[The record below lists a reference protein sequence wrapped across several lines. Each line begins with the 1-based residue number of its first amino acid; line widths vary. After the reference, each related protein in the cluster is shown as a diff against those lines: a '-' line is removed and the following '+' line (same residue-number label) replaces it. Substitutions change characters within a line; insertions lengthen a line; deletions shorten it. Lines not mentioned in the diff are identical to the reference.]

1 MIGQTISHYRITDK
15 LGEGGMGVVYK
26 AEDTN
31 LKRPVALKFLAAHLL
46 GDEEIKARFRR
57 EAEAAAGLNHPNI
70 CHVYEINEV
79 EGKTFIAMAFLEGE
93 GLDKKIEVGPLKF
106 TEALAIAI
114 QTAQGLQAAHEKKI
128 VHRDIKPA
136 NLMITGSGSKQLVTI
151 MDFGLALLT
160 DRSKLTRLDE
170 TMGTVSYMSP
180 EQTYGMELDHR
191 TDIWSLGVVIYEMVT
206 GQQPFKGHYDKAVM
220 YSITNEEPEPITA
233 LRTGVPMELEL
244 LVNKCLAKD
253 AGRRYQSTADMVVDL
268 ESLSDKLKSG
278 KSTILRAGDPAGV
291 GAPAGPSDIGAGV
304 VSPAGQTNLSAEAQA
319 GSPEPPAEPDRA
331 APESHP
337 LVRYHVIEDLDSRG
351 DSVVYRAEDTQL
363 KRSVT
368 INVMPESA
376 AREAERRMRTKDR
389 ALLAGGVLFAA
400 ALVAALILAVV
411 HFGEAPLQQRALRFS
426 IPAAEMTES
435 LAVSPDGRYLV
446 FDALTLGGWQLWVRR
461 LDSLEAQALPGT
473 EDALLP
479 FWSPDSTYIGF
490 FAQGKLKKISVAGG
504 PAQTLCDAP
513 NGRGGTWNREDI
525 IVFAP
530 SPNDVLHQV
539 SAAGGVPLPVTTLDA
554 SEGRGSHRF
563 PRFLPDGRHFLYLT
577 SGTTDKNGTYLASL
591 DSKETRRLVAD
602 DSRAEYAPGASGESG
617 HLLFVRQGALM
628 AQPFDAGSL
637 EMPDDLFPVAER
649 VRVGPLPGNGVFSV
663 SEDGVLVYQGDQ
675 AGQKLQ
681 LVWLDRE
688 GKRLDSVGEP
698 TDYSN
703 PALSRDGKKVAV
715 GISDPKT
722 STRDLWVFDLVRGT
736 SSRLTF
742 DPADDLNPL
751 WSPDGSRIVFT
762 SSRKGR
768 RDIWQKLAS
777 GVGDAELLF
786 ASEEPKSVEDWSLD
800 GRFVVY
806 NITGPFDVWAL
817 PLVGDRRPVPLLT
830 DEFTEH
836 QAQLSPN
843 GRWIAYTSLDSGR
856 PQVHVRSFSPAQNGE
871 NAAAGSKWQISRA
884 GGLEAAWRRDGKE
897 LYYLEDQNLMAV
909 NVTTDSA
916 IFEVGIPKV
925 LFEAPPLGSPR
936 RNRYV
941 VSADGRR
948 FLFNVLAEESRDT
961 SLTVMVNWRAQIQ
974 R

>member
-93 GLDKKIEVGPLKF
+93 GLDKKIEVGPLKLKD
-106 TEALAIAI
+106 ALHIAI
-114 QTAQGLQAAHEKKI
+114 QTAHGLQAAHEKKI

-136 NLMITGSGSKQLVTI
+136 NLMITGSGPKQLVTI

-170 TMGTVSYMSP
+170 TMGTVTYMSP
-180 EQTYGMELDHR
+180 EQTYGADIDHR
-191 TDIWSLGVVIYEMVT
+191 SDIWSLGVVLYEMVT

-291 GAPAGPSDIGAGV
+291 GAPAGASDIGARV

-319 GSPEPPAEPDRA
+319 GLPEPPAEADRP

-363 KRSVT
+363 RRSVT

-426 IPAAEMTES
+426 VPAPEGTAIGPF
-435 LAVSPDGRYLV
+435 AVSPDGRHMAV
-446 FDALTLGGWQLWVRR
+446 VGVTGDQQTQLWVRR
-461 LDSLEAQALPGT
+461 LDSLEPQVLPGT
-473 EDALLP
+473 VDAWLP
-479 FWSPDSTYIGF
+479 FWSPDSAYVGF
-490 FAQGKLKKISVAGG
+490 FAEGKLKKIAVAGG
-504 PAQTLCDAP
+504 PPQTLCDAP
-513 NGRGGTWNREDI
+513 DGRGGTWNREGV

-530 SPNDVLHQV
+530 NSNDVLYRV
-539 SAAGGVPLPVTTLDA
+539 SAQGGVPVPSTTLDA
-554 SEGRGSHRF
+554 SEGQGVHRF
-563 PRFLPDGRHFLYLT
+563 PRFLPDGRHFLYLKFRA
-577 SGTTDKNGTYLASL
+577 GDKNGTYLASL
-591 DSKETRRLVAD
+591 DSQEARRLLAD
-602 DSRAEYAPGASGESG
+602 NSRAEYAPGPSGENG
-617 HLLFVRQGALM
+617 HLLFVREGALM

-637 EMPDDLFPVAER
+637 QMTGDLFPVAEQ
-649 VRVGPLPGNGVFSV
+649 VRLNPMSYNGAFSV
-663 SEDGVLVYQGDQ
+663 SGDGVLVYQGGG
-675 AGQKLQ
+675 ASETLQ
-681 LVWLDRE
+681 LVWFDRE
-688 GKRLDSVGEP
+688 GKRLGSVGEP
-698 TDYSN
+698 AGYSN
-703 PALSRDGKKVAV
+703 PALSPDEKKVAV
-715 GISDPKT
+715 AIGDSKT
-722 STRDLWVFDLVRGT
+722 RTRDLWVFDLTRGT
-736 SSRLTF
+736 NSRLTF
-742 DPADDLNPL
+742 DSADDLNPL
-751 WSPDGSRIVFT
+751 WSPDGGRIVFT
-762 SSRKGR
+762 SSRKGQ
-768 RDIWQKLAS
+768 RDIYQKLAS
-777 GVGDAELLF
+777 GVGEAELLLE
-786 ASEEPKSVEDWSLD
+786 SKERKSVEDWSLD

-806 NITGPFDVWAL
+806 NVPGNVWAL
-817 PLVGDRRPVPLLT
+817 PLAGDRKPIPLLT
-830 DEFTEH
+830 DEFLET
-836 QAQLSPN
+836 QAHLSPN
-843 GRWIAYTSLDSGR
+843 GRWIASLLSGYKSNR
-856 PQVHVRSFSPAQNGE
+856 INWLEIEGC
-871 NAAAGSKWQISRA
+871 GS
-884 GGLEAAWRRDGKE
+884 LES
-897 LYYLEDQNLMAV
+897 M
-909 NVTTDSA
+909 S
-916 IFEVGIPKV
+916 
-925 LFEAPPLGSPR
+925 
-936 RNRYV
+936 
-941 VSADGRR
+941 
-948 FLFNVLAEESRDT
+948 
-961 SLTVMVNWRAQIQ
+961 
-974 R
+974 